1 MKSKQ
6 ASPKYDRS
14 SRLHLLLMLLLLVFS
29 FAATFYRFTL
39 PTDGWLAVETGEAN
53 IGYIYKENIMGVVS
67 ELQPGDN
74 LVGVEGITLDLSKT
88 NGLWSLKPLWVA
100 GNQVRYT
107 VIRQGETLEISVPLV
122 HWQLSSLLHS
132 SLFSV
137 PALAHWL
144 GLLIFLVMGFLV
156 FQQRPQNPAARALL
170 ILSAALFFISTGYDA
185 LPPAVAHLVDP
196 VASLAVTAI
205 IFVTF
210 TILLPPA
217 LIRFALVFPH
227 TKPVIERHPKL
238 ALLPY
243 AAGGLVM
250 IAFFIKIYEVGFAW
264 TALSVLLAFL
274 ILIHNAF
281 TMRDAVSR
289 AQLRWGAGGMIVGL
303 GIILLTDKHF
313 FGILSDSAATV
324 ISSLSFLVMGI
335 SLAIAILRYRL
346 WDIDL
351 IIRKTLQYA
360 ILTALLALVY
370 FGSVILLQSLTE
382 NLFAEQ
388 SPFVIVL
395 STLAIA
401 ALFNP
406 LRTRIQDFI
415 DRRFYRKKYNAEQA
429 LAQFAAT
436 ARDEVDMEKL
446 TAALLRVVDES
457 VQPEVVSLWLEAS
470 PDHTQPGEKHGL

>member
-1 MKSKQ
+1 MAQGSTLMKSEQ
-6 ASPKYDRS
+6 ASPKHNRS
-14 SRLHLLLMLLLLVFS
+14 SRLHILLILFLLVFS
-29 FAATFYRFTL
+29 FAATFYRFAL
-39 PTDGWLAVETGEAN
+39 PTDGWLAVESEEAN
-53 IGYIYKENIMGVVS
+53 IGYIYQENIMGVAS

-74 LVGVEGITLDLSKT
+74 LVAVEGITLDLSKT
-88 NGLWSLKPLWVA
+88 NGLWGLKPLWVA

-107 VIRQGETLEISVPLV
+107 VMRQGETLDISVPLV
-122 HWQLSSLLHS
+122 RWQFSSLLHS
-132 SLFSV
+132 SLFSL
-137 PALAHWL
+137 PALANWL

-170 ILSAALFFISTGYDA
+170 DLSAALFFISTGYDA
-185 LPPAVAHLVDP
+185 LPPAVSKLVDP
-196 VASLAVTAI
+196 VASLAVNAI
-205 IFVTF
+205 IFITF
-210 TILLPPA
+210 TIWLPPA

-227 TKPVIERHPKL
+227 TKPIIERHPKL

-243 AAGGLVM
+243 AVGGLVM

-281 TMRDAVSR
+281 TMLDAVSR

-303 GIILLTDKHF
+303 GIILLTDNHF

-351 IIRKTLQYA
+351 IIRKTLQYTL
-360 ILTALLALVY
+360 LTGILALVY
-370 FGSVILLQSLTE
+370 FGSVILLQNLTE
-382 NLFAEQ
+382 NLFGEQ
-388 SPFVIVL
+388 SPLVIVL

-406 LRTRIQDFI
+406 LRIRIQNFI
-415 DRRFYRKKYNAEQA
+415 DRRFYRRKYNAEQA

-436 ARDEVDMEKL
+436 ARDEVELERL
-446 TAALLRVVDES
+446 TAALLSVVNETM
-457 VQPEVVSLWLEAS
+457 QPEKVTFWMLRSGKE
-470 PDHTQPGEKHGL
+470 